1 MSNYLQLLLHE
12 IVHVLEARELQKEK
26 RAKGVYVVILK
37 EGVMQSA
44 YIMDSFVG
52 TCKNLMKG

>member
-1 MSNYLQLLLHE
+1 MSNYFQLLLHE
-12 IVHVLEARELQKEK
+12 IVHVLETRELQKEK

-37 EGVMQSA
+37 EGVMQLA